1 MLASFFKAIF
11 ISVLGGVLGLIA
23 ASFLRWM
30 QISTVNFNT
39 FSELAFNFS
48 LNLQTIA
55 ASLIFALLMG
65 LVGGFLP
72 AVRASRLKIV
82 DALRAA

>member
-1 MLASFFKAIF
+1 
-11 ISVLGGVLGLIA
+11 GGVLGLGA
-23 ASFLRWM
+23 ASFLRLM
-30 QISTVNFNT
+30 QISTLNFNT

-48 LNLQTIA
+48 LNLQTII
-55 ASLIFALLMG
+55 ASLIFALVMG